1 MDFSEAK
8 PLVDY
13 LTISKR
19 LGQLAEGKEAWLR
32 CVENGRIHGR
42 INTNGTVSGRCS
54 HSRPNVSQVPSVSS
68 PYGSECRAL
77 FLPDDGHVLVGVD
90 ASGLELRMLA
100 HYLAYFDGGAYAKQV
115 CEGDIHTTNMEA
127 AGLENRNQAKRFI
140 YAWLY
145 GGGDNL
151 IGEIIDGGAR
161 EGKQIKKRFMDRLPA
176 FKKLKKHIEKT
187 VDAKGHLHGLDGRV
201 LPVRSKHSALN
212 LLLQSAG
219 AVVMKEATKQLLQ
232 KPLHVDLREIH
243 QVAHIH
249 DEIQLSVHPSV
260 AEETGKI
267 AVESIRAAGET
278 LNLKVPL
285 TGEYKIGANWSET
298 H

>member
-1 MDFSEAK
+1 
-8 PLVDY
+8 
-13 LTISKR
+13 
-19 LGQLAEGKEAWLR
+19 
-32 CVENGRIHGR
+32 
-42 INTNGTVSGRCS
+42 
-54 HSRPNVSQVPSVSS
+54 
-68 PYGSECRAL
+68 L

-100 HYLAYFDGGAYAKQV
+100 HYLAYFDNGKYAKTV
-115 CEGDIHTTNMEA
+115 CEGDIHTINQEA

-151 IGEIIDGGAR
+151 IGEIVGGGR
-161 EGKQIKKRFMDRLPA
+161 KEGKQIKKRFMDRLPA
-176 FKKLKKHIEKT
+176 FKKLKKYIEIR
-187 VDAKGHLHGLDGRV
+187 VDKYGKLTGLDGRC

-219 AVVMKEATKQLLQ
+219 AVVMKQATVQLHLT
-232 KPLHVDLREIH
+232 LHGVVH

-249 DEIQLSVHPSV
+249 DEIQLSVHETI